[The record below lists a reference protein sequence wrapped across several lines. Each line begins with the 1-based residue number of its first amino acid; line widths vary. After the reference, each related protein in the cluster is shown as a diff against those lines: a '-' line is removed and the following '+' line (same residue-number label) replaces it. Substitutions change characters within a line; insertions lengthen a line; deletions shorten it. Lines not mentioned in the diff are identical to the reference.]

1 MKIYTKK
8 GDDGTTMLLG
18 GTRLPKHH
26 IRIAAYGDIDEL
38 NSVLGLVAD
47 TFSTYK
53 NEIREIQNHL
63 FVVGS
68 HFATEPEQA
77 SKIQLPALPPTAI
90 ESLEVSIDKQTQHLP
105 ELKHFILPGGHTS
118 VSFIHLARTTCRRAE
133 RTATALSE
141 LSHVQP
147 EHIAYINRLSD
158 YLFTLARTAAQEL
171 GAEEVKWIPAKM

>member
-38 NSVLGLVAD
+38 NSILGLVAD
-47 TFSTYK
+47 SFSSFK
-53 NEIREIQNHL
+53 EEIREIQNQL
-63 FVVGS
+63 FVIGS

-77 SKIQLPALPPTAI
+77 TKIHLPALPTDAI
-90 ESLEVSIDKQTQHLP
+90 ERIEVSIDQQTQALP
-105 ELKHFILPGGHTS
+105 ELKHFILPGGHPT

-141 LSHVQP
+141 LSSVNP

-158 YLFTLARTAAQEL
+158 YLFTLARTAAKEL
-171 GAEEVKWIPAKM
+171 DVEEVKWIPEK